1 MAKVRSAKGEVVD
14 FDLLKIKNK
23 LQSKDKTSDVQ
34 MRERYIEV
42 KRRRNPKRS
51 VSDLVAEQQA
61 NEAAFREKME
71 KSKSGGKGKPKSTPE
86 PTATEAQRKSRSR
99 IVKSKKA
106 EEAETPDVNA
116 EPEPHED
123 DNQETEE

>member
-23 LQSKDKTSDVQ
+23 LQNKDKTEDVK

-51 VSDLVAEQQA
+51 VSDLVAEQKA

-71 KSKSGGKGKPKSTPE
+71 SKSGKKTKKTPE
-86 PTATEAQRKSRSR
+86 PTAAPRKGRSR

-106 EEAETPDVNA
+106 EEDEVKNNVVDQEVDQVEN
-116 EPEPHED
+116 ED
-123 DNQETEE
+123 DPHPDEE